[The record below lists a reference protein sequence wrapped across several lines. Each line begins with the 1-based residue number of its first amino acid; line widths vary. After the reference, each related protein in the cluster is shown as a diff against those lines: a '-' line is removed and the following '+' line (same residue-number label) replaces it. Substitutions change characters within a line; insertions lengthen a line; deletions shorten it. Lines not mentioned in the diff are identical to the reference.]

1 MSAERFQP
9 HTKVLR
15 EMHSV
20 RDFRLVFCVDVLD
33 CMTEDATRLLGD
45 IVKTEEAKGG
55 FDFLLSEPSVICEK
69 RVVRTRLS
77 DFNVGYSKSN
87 VAASAL

>member
-1 MSAERFQP
+1 MTADRFQP
-9 HTKVLR
+9 HLKVLR

-20 RDFRLVFCVDVLD
+20 RDFRLVLCVDVLD
-33 CMTEDATRLLGD
+33 CMAEEATRLLGD
-45 IVKTEEAKGG
+45 IVKAEEAKGG
-55 FDFLLSEPSVICEK
+55 FDFLLSEPSVVCEK

-87 VAASAL
+87 VPASAL